1 MASCSCG
8 TRDKLNTATAVGIPG
23 DTVLEALNKRPL
35 QSGTLNARYNC
46 FGLFFYL
53 IVGLN
58 SWQNLVRSV
67 ELVVL

>member
-8 TRDKLNTATAVGIPG
+8 TRDKLNTVTAAGIPG
-23 DTVLEALNKRPL
+23 DNVLGTLNRRPL

-46 FGLFFYL
+46 FGLFFFFNSG
-53 IVGLN
+53 VN

-67 ELVVL
+67 GLVVL

>member
-1 MASCSCG
+1 MEYKVVSRNA
-8 TRDKLNTATAVGIPG
+8 
-23 DTVLEALNKRPL
+23 VLEALNKRPL

-67 ELVVL
+67 GLVVL